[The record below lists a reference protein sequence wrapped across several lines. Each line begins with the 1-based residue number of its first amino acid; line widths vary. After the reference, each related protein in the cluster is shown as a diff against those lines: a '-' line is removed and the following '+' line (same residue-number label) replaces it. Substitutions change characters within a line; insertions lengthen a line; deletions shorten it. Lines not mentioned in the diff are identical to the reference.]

1 MLLNCFLFVVFSGV
15 FVTQFISAV
24 KALRFADIP
33 LVFVSRALSQLPV
46 MPLVGPESLAVIRF
60 ANSCISPVISVL
72 LRKWWVNHI
81 LCNKVRRTMSCLIL
95 SVQILMGGGSNDLE
109 WIKCPSK

>member
-72 LRKWWVNHI
+72 LRKWWIKSYIVQQSKAYHE
-81 LCNKVRRTMSCLIL
+81 L
-95 SVQILMGGGSNDLE
+95 SNS
-109 WIKCPSK
+109 